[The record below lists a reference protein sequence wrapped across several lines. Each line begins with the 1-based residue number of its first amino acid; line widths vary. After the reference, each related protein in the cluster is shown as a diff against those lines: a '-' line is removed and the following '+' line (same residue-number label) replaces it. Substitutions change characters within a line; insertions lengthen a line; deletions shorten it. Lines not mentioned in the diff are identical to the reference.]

1 MIQAEDNIPVV
12 IPDPPEIRSESDL
25 QRVLDSIFTVD
36 EKSGLPRTDVQ
47 YYLSPNGNPEVR
59 EWLINNL
66 MKPREDKLR
75 TNVDGV
81 TDDILI
87 EFSRQA
93 GEDIDTYRQR
103 IYNLGVEAREFY
115 EANKPK
121 DPE

>member
-66 MKPREDKLR
+66 MKPRADKMR
-75 TNVDGV
+75 NTIEGV
-81 TDDILI
+81 TDDMQY
-87 EFSRQA
+87 EFSRHA
-93 GEDIDTYRQR
+93 DEDLDSYRER
-103 IYNLGVEAREFY
+103 IYNLGVEARQFA

-121 DPE
+121 DSE

>member
-12 IPDPPEIRSESDL
+12 IPDPPEVRSESDL

-66 MKPREDKLR
+66 MKPRADKLR

-81 TDDILI
+81 TDDMLA
-87 EFSRQA
+87 EFTRQA
-93 GEDIDTYRQR
+93 GEDMDTYRKR
-103 IYNLGVEAREFY
+103 IYNLGVEAREFA
-115 EANKPK
+115 EAHKPK
-121 DPE
+121 DGE

>member
-25 QRVLDSIFTVD
+25 QRVLDAIFTVD

-47 YYLSPNGNPEVR
+47 YYLSPNGNPDVR

-66 MKPREDKLR
+66 MKPRADKLR
-75 TNVDGV
+75 TNIDGV
-81 TDDILI
+81 TDDMLF

-93 GEDIDTYRQR
+93 GEDLDTYRDR
-103 IYNLGVEAREFY
+103 IYNLGVEAREFA

>member
-12 IPDPPEIRSESDL
+12 IPDPPEVRSESDL

-66 MKPREDKLR
+66 MKPRADKLHE
-75 TNVDGV
+75 NIEGV
-81 TDDILI
+81 TDDMLI
-87 EFSRQA
+87 EFTRQA
-93 GEDIDTYRQR
+93 DEDIDSYRKR
-103 IYNLGVEAREFY
+103 IYNLGVEAREFA
-115 EANKPK
+115 EAHKPK
-121 DPE
+121 DVE